1 MVVVV
6 GHWGQQLDSLENF
19 GRCCFLLHLDLFL
32 VRKKKRGAE
41 KKNES
46 ESGVSSVAC
55 VFPAPL
61 VNTRI
66 HVLYGLQATPGHGVN
81 VCYDRVWRDARDD
94 CDDRYAGSTRA
105 AKAAER
111 RRPRG
116 W

>member
-1 MVVVV
+1 MEDVAFFFT
-6 GHWGQQLDSLENF
+6 WIFFWCE
-19 GRCCFLLHLDLFL
+19 
-32 VRKKKRGAE
+32 KKRGAE
-41 KKNES
+41 KKKES

-105 AKAAER
+105 ARQRSGEGREAGEAGTQR
-111 RRPRG
+111 LI
-116 W
+116 